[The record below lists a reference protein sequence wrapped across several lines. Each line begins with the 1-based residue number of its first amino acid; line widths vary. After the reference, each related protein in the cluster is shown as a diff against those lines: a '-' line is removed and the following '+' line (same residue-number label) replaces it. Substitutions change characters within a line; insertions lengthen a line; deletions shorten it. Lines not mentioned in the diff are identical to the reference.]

1 MCSDGALRY
10 SRNAVGQGIN
20 ARKPLRARKAL
31 SFEIPGRDFRRAF
44 CNDRD
49 KKSERPT
56 KQRATTGPMLIGI
69 LFGAS
74 RSIPDLRP
82 KHGRPAKIVPPFY
95 VQSTNRDCATSA
107 GVRLPIHAFVAFFIL
122 ISNSLFFSFQFNF
135 FHLNLHRKMRKNVAK
150 KMFIAS
156 IVIKMDAE
164 I

>member
-122 ISNSLFFSFQFNF
+122 ISNSLFFHFNSTF
-135 FHLNLHRKMRKNVAK
+135 
-150 KMFIAS
+150 S
-156 IVIKMDAE
+156 I
-164 I
+164 